1 MTGQRKALIIANDK
15 YEHEGLRNL
24 RAPAAD
30 AAGPRRVLG
39 DPKIG
44 DFAVQVVRNESAHVI
59 HAEIEE
65 LFLDSKP
72 DDVLLLHF
80 SCHGLKSESGEL
92 FFAAS
97 NTRPDRLGST
107 ATSAEFVQ
115 RCMRVTRSRTVV
127 LLLDCCY
134 GGAFTQGVTVRAGED
149 VNALE
154 KFQQRTGGGRGRVV
168 ITASSAMEY
177 SFEGSRLADDRR
189 LRRQPSAFTAALVE
203 GLSSGDADRDQDGWV
218 SLDELYDYVFDKVRE
233 RSPHQTPGRHIEL
246 AGELYIARS
255 PRMAARQSNPGHARQ
270 TAGGPNAV
278 APPGEAE
285 IVPTADSTA
294 ESASAGAAE
303 ENSQPEPP
311 DSIKVLPVSLT
322 EWRDRISPEHSL
334 DLGPVAEDVEGRLVR
349 VFWPSLLAAAWFGYA
364 AWIAVSH
371 SSSAD
376 LWLGA
381 SIGLLSYILGISRAW
396 SADVNNAVI
405 RSLNIVVGCVAFAF
419 YVASMFSG
427 PAHGFF
433 SSAHLIELAWIA
445 SVIVLRY
452 IPSSSIRRA
461 CRVTYLAPSRKTRER
476 RLRDARAVQG
486 TRWLT
491 GANDREPDFAFLE
504 PLYEMPAARFATL
517 DGQYARLLI
526 VAGREVLL
534 VVSHAWCSI
543 EHQEIA
549 AEIRRWQERLTP
561 VQTKTLVILD
571 REYTT
576 ETGIPMPF
584 QVGAEDATYQ
594 KEHVS
599 LLTGEMFPAVAGS
612 YLLPGAYE
620 LDGDTLHSVFSV
632 LGTTA
637 ERVASLRDDAPGPA
651 PSAGSLVQ
659 GETGLA
665 EVWAEPEHDQLPV
678 PEIFDSATT
687 DAMRHA
693 ESLKEF
699 ANALDTR
706 TLLLALAQVHVRGS
720 WDRIWLKCGHSP
732 DDIAR
737 QKLLNDPADH
747 PREQWQGMSLTA
759 SCANS
764 LRSAAR
770 LAARYDMP
778 ITPGI
783 LALALVMN
791 PRTAAAR
798 ALGVGDAIDH
808 KELLELIGDELLG
821 FSGMSDWPTS

>member
-1 MTGQRKALIIANDK
+1 MTSQRKALIIANDK

-30 AAGPRRVLG
+30 AAGLRRVLG

-44 DFAVQVVRNESAHVI
+44 DFFVQVVRNESAHVI

-134 GGAFTQGVTVRAGED
+134 GGAFAQGVSVRAGED

-255 PRMAARQSNPGHARQ
+255 PRTAASQSNPGHARQ

-278 APPGEAE
+278 VPPSEAE
-285 IVPTADSTA
+285 IVPTADSMA
-294 ESASAGAAE
+294 VSASPGAE
-303 ENSQPEPP
+303 EEKSPGAEEENPQPE
-311 DSIKVLPVSLT
+311 SSSTIKVLPISLT

-334 DLGPVAEDVEGRLVR
+334 DLGPAAEGAEDRLVR
-349 VFWPSLLAAAWFGYA
+349 VFWPSLLAAAWFAYA

-396 SADVNNAVI
+396 SADVNNAVA
-405 RSLNIVVGCVAFAF
+405 RSLNVAVGCAVFAF

-427 PAHGFF
+427 RAHGFF
-433 SSAHLIELAWIA
+433 SDAHLIELAWIA
-445 SVIVLRY
+445 SAIALRC
-452 IPSSSIRRA
+452 IPSSFN
-461 CRVTYLAPSRKTRER
+461 TTR
-476 RLRDARAVQG
+476 
-486 TRWLT
+486 
-491 GANDREPDFAFLE
+491 
-504 PLYEMPAARFATL
+504 
-517 DGQYARLLI
+517 
-526 VAGREVLL
+526 
-534 VVSHAWCSI
+534 
-543 EHQEIA
+543 
-549 AEIRRWQERLTP
+549 
-561 VQTKTLVILD
+561 
-571 REYTT
+571 
-576 ETGIPMPF
+576 
-584 QVGAEDATYQ
+584 
-594 KEHVS
+594 
-599 LLTGEMFPAVAGS
+599 
-612 YLLPGAYE
+612 
-620 LDGDTLHSVFSV
+620 
-632 LGTTA
+632 
-637 ERVASLRDDAPGPA
+637 
-651 PSAGSLVQ
+651 
-659 GETGLA
+659 
-665 EVWAEPEHDQLPV
+665 
-678 PEIFDSATT
+678 
-687 DAMRHA
+687 
-693 ESLKEF
+693 
-699 ANALDTR
+699 
-706 TLLLALAQVHVRGS
+706 
-720 WDRIWLKCGHSP
+720 
-732 DDIAR
+732 
-737 QKLLNDPADH
+737 
-747 PREQWQGMSLTA
+747 
-759 SCANS
+759 
-764 LRSAAR
+764 
-770 LAARYDMP
+770 
-778 ITPGI
+778 
-783 LALALVMN
+783 
-791 PRTAAAR
+791 
-798 ALGVGDAIDH
+798 
-808 KELLELIGDELLG
+808 
-821 FSGMSDWPTS
+821 